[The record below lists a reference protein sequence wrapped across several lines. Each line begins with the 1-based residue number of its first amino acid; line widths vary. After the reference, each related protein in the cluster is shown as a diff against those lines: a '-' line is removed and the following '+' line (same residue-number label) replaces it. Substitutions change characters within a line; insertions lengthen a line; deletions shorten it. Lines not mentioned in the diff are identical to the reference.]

1 MNRKTMLIIGG
12 VVIVVILI
20 IIMAVAIS
28 GNDKTPTSNNG
39 SSNETITLEYWGLWE
54 PESVMQPIIDKYQAQ
69 NPNVIIKYT
78 QKSFT
83 QYEENLNTRL
93 TEGSITGSPAPDI
106 FRINNTW
113 LSKYQNKL
121 YPAPSNIVA
130 ISSIQQD
137 FYPTVIND
145 FIGTDG
151 QVYALPMEIDGLA
164 LYYNKQIFKQAGL
177 IEPPATWDA
186 VITTAKQL
194 TKKDSNGVIT
204 QAGIALGT
212 SKNIK
217 HSADILSLLMLQNGA
232 DIINTTNN
240 QMNITDDRAIS
251 SLEFYTDFVNVH
263 ETWSEDLRSD
273 LEMFYTGKLAMMIA
287 PSWTT
292 FDILNSNSTIE
303 FGLVPTPILG
313 TTEIYYGHYWAEAV
327 SANSARPDIA
337 WDFIKFL
344 NQEEQ
349 LKELYSNSSQI
360 RAFGEPYSRVSMA
373 SQLQNEP
380 YVSAI
385 MRMAPYFKSWKKG
398 EEAYVNESFDT
409 AINSVVSGGIEAIS
423 ALTTAQTRINE
434 KLMVSVQ

>member
-1 MNRKTMLIIGG
+1 MSKRTMLIIGG
-12 VVIVVILI
+12 AVIVLILI
-20 IIMAVAIS
+20 IIIAIAIS
-28 GNDKTPTSNNG
+28 KGSDKPNSNN
-39 SSNETITLEYWGLWE
+39 SETTGTVVLEYWGLWE
-54 PESVMQPIIDKYQAQ
+54 PESVMQPLIDKYQAK
-69 NPNVIIKYT
+69 NPNVTIKYT

-113 LSKYQNKL
+113 LSKYQSKL
-121 YPAPSNIVA
+121 YPAPSGTIA

-164 LYYNKQIFKQAGL
+164 LYYNKQIFAQAGL
-177 IEPPATWDA
+177 VEPPATWDA
-186 VITTAKQL
+186 VISTAKQL

-204 QAGIALGT
+204 QAGLAVGT

-217 HSADILSLLMLQNGA
+217 HSADILSLLMLQNGV
-232 DIINTTNN
+232 DVINSTNN
-240 QMNITDDRAIS
+240 QMSITGDRAIS

-263 ETWSEDLRSD
+263 ETWSEDLRLD

-303 FGLVPTPILG
+303 FGIVPTPILG
-313 TTEIYYGHYWAEAV
+313 TTEIYYGHYWGEAV

-337 WDFIKFL
+337 WDFINFL

-360 RAFGEPYSRVSMA
+360 RAFGEPYSRVSMG
-373 SQLQNEP
+373 SLLQNEP
-380 YVSAI
+380 YVGSI
-385 MRMAPYFKSWKKG
+385 IRMAPYFKSWKKG
-398 EEAYVNESFDT
+398 DENYVNESFDT
-409 AINSVVSGGIEAIS
+409 AINAVVSGGVEAAS
-423 ALTTAQTRINE
+423 ALTTAETRINE
-434 KLMVSVQ
+434 KLIVIIQ